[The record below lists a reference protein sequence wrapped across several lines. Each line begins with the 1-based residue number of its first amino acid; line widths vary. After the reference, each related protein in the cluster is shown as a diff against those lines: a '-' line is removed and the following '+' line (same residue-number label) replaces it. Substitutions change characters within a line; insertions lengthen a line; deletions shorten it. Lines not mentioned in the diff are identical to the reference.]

1 MTSRTGTGPSAEG
14 RTGPGHTRSSAC
26 WPTMREAIIRLVG
39 ELVRERPRPGRPGW
53 LVASAVWGRLRQPEA
68 ERRRRDAE
76 AGHQER

>member
-1 MTSRTGTGPSAEG
+1 
-14 RTGPGHTRSSAC
+14 
-26 WPTMREAIIRLVG
+26 MREAIIRLVG